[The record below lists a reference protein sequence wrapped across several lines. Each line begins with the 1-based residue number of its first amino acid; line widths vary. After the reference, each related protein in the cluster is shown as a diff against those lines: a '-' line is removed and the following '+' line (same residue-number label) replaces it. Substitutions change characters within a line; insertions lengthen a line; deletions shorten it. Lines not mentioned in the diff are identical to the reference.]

1 MEDHVHSV
9 DVPILHDVF
18 KLKISKKTID
28 CVVDLYPTHIEY
40 RQVDTPDDQS
50 VLMEGSVQFT
60 DAIGCHTGRR
70 KKKSSKDD
78 VFAYLTIYSYPLKDS
93 GKKRRRT
100 STCFRINKND
110 NVRHNQDTANLWR
123 VAILCR
129 LRGIDFSHELGT
141 NQYPPEYRYVIFVNP
156 KSGTG
161 KSRKIFKNVPKR
173 MLREAEAEYTLITT
187 ERQGHAYDYVKEMK
201 LNQVDGIIIVSGD
214 GLIHE
219 VINGLMS
226 REDWEHAIKLPI
238 GALPGGSGNALYQ
251 SILYES
257 KEPTSIT
264 SAMFMIIKRYT
275 TKLDLVSITTLK
287 DQRYS
292 FLSVGWGLLSDVDIG
307 TEKFR
312 KLGTARFV
320 LGTVKHLTK
329 LKYYHGKFQYLP
341 NPMKEDDTG
350 NTSSNNANQTNDT
363 ATAGAT
369 NNTESKAG
377 PKSIL
382 PPINESLPS
391 TWETVE
397 DDMVLFGA
405 IYLPYLSTENFVAPT
420 SRLNDGIIHLQTIDS
435 TCNRKTML
443 KILSKQK
450 EAGHLGMSCVE
461 VFPCK
466 AFRLEPITS
475 PGIITV
481 DGECVDYGTIQGEI
495 FPGLS
500 RVFCR
505 RAKSSSSSS

>member
-1 MEDHVHSV
+1 
-9 DVPILHDVF
+9 
-18 KLKISKKTID
+18 
-28 CVVDLYPTHIEY
+28 
-40 RQVDTPDDQS
+40 
-50 VLMEGSVQFT
+50 
-60 DAIGCHTGRR
+60 
-70 KKKSSKDD
+70 
-78 VFAYLTIYSYPLKDS
+78 
-93 GKKRRRT
+93 
-100 STCFRINKND
+100 
-110 NVRHNQDTANLWR
+110 
-123 VAILCR
+123 
-129 LRGIDFSHELGT
+129 
-141 NQYPPEYRYVIFVNP
+141 PPEYRYVIFVNP

-161 KSRKIFKNVPKR
+161 KSRKIFKNAPKR

-257 KEPTSIT
+257 NIT

-341 NPMKEDDTG
+341 NPMK
-350 NTSSNNANQTNDT
+350 

-405 IYLPYLSTENFVAPT
+405 IYLPYLSTDNFVAPT